1 MGGKQGLEFLVNWEI
16 HSLREALEMLKL
28 CDIQI
33 YKVQVENERPF
44 QGRVTVPS
52 WYKSDLPEQGSR
64 DY

>member
-1 MGGKQGLEFLVNWEI
+1 MNWEI

-28 CDIQI
+28 CDVQI